1 MNDAT
6 LERLRTIVRDKA
18 AEMGWKPDDVLALAA
33 SAFAN
38 GNPILDTNRLKPFRQ
53 YEALTGKR
61 AEDVI
66 HEALDD
72 YAECCLPVLVEE
84 LAARTKLA

>member
-18 AEMGWKPDDVLALAA
+18 VEMGWEPDDVLALAA

-38 GNPILDTNRLKPFRQ
+38 GNPILDAEKLKPFQQ
-53 YEALTGKR
+53 YEALTGKSV
-61 AEDVI
+61 EDTI
-66 HEALDD
+66 HEAMDE
-72 YAECCLPVLVEE
+72 YAECDITTVVEE
-84 LAARTKLA
+84 LSERTMPA